1 MENLKAKLEKA
12 LEEHQRESGLHVI
25 GGRARLV
32 ERLLQV
38 LDEPYLEAE
47 DEEYRATGGRCA

>member
-1 MENLKAKLEKA
+1 VENLKAKLEQA

-32 ERLLQV
+32 ERLLEV
-38 LDEPYLEAE
+38 LDGPLLEGE
-47 DEEYRATGGRCA
+47 DADYATGGRCT